1 MFNSVP
7 VLISESSV
15 AIVPAI
21 GGYGVQVEDIYHLGE
36 FSPHLLVLESGRYL
50 RYISRVGRTRVA
62 LSLLPLRALRQE
74 VGRPRAPG
82 VNPT

>member
-1 MFNSVP
+1 M
-7 VLISESSV
+7 LISESSV

-74 VGRPRAPG
+74 VGRPLAPG

>member
-1 MFNSVP
+1 MP
-7 VLISESSV
+7 VLIGESNV

-36 FSPHLLVLESGRYL
+36 FSPHFLVLESGRYL

-62 LSLLPLRALRQE
+62 LSLNSPSEHSDKKWA
-74 VGRPRAPG
+74 GRGRLG
-82 VNPT
+82 